1 MSDRRV
7 QRLPVMR
14 DLGPAESVATTRLAE
29 VLSKT
34 LKDAGFDSIS
44 TPILE
49 EAELFT
55 RKGSLE
61 LIGSLYTF
69 SEPGGRHISLRPE
82 FTSSIIRYVAEN
94 QDSLT
99 MPARFRYRGPVFR
112 YYRGGNGTYRQHTQI
127 GAEIVGSSGPEADV
141 EIISV
146 AVAGLKKAGIPDI
159 NVRIGH
165 LGVLNA
171 LLANFD
177 LSPAANRFVI
187 RNLRI
192 LRDDDTTDLLPDAI
206 EAGLVRPNFE
216 ESDSDAQTD
225 PTSLATLLIETLGD
239 TMAKPIG
246 RRTTEEIIARLRR
259 KSKETN
265 DPAQFTKAVSFIS
278 QLIRCPSKP
287 NELIDQARIL
297 CGNHKILDKP
307 LEEIEALMSSL
318 NKTDIASTN
327 IRYDLGL
334 ARGVSYYTGLVFELT
349 TPEIPDG
356 AYLAGGGRY
365 DGLIETLGG
374 EDCAALGFAYDLDYV
389 LPASR
394 FAAEKMV

>member
-1 MSDRRV
+1 VSDRRV
-7 QRLPVMR
+7 QKLAAMR

-29 VLSKT
+29 TLSKT
-34 LKDAGFDSIS
+34 LKDAGFESIS

-61 LIGSLYTF
+61 LIGSLYAF
-69 SEPGGRHISLRPE
+69 SEPGGRRISLRPE

-94 QDSLT
+94 QNSLD

-112 YYRGGNGTYRQHTQI
+112 YHRGGNGTYRQYTQI
-127 GAEIVGSSGPEADV
+127 GAELVGSPGPEADA

-146 AVAGLKKAGIPDI
+146 ATTGLKKAGISGI

-171 LLANFD
+171 MLANFD

-187 RNLRI
+187 RNLQT
-192 LRDDDTTDLLPDAI
+192 LQDNDTVDLLPEAI
-206 EAGLVRPNFE
+206 DAGLIRTSAG
-216 ESDSDAQTD
+216 ESDPGGTTD
-225 PTSLATLLIETLGD
+225 SSRLATLLIETLGD
-239 TMAKPIG
+239 TMAKPVG
-246 RRTTEEIIARLRR
+246 RRTTEEIIARLLR
-259 KSKETN
+259 KSKESN
-265 DPAQFTKAVSFIS
+265 DPVQFSDAVSFIS
-278 QLIRCPSKP
+278 QLIRNPSKP
-287 NELIDQARIL
+287 DDLIYQARTL
-297 CGNHKILDKP
+297 CRKHKIPDKP
-307 LEEIEALMSSL
+307 LEQIQSLINALS
-318 NKTDIASTN
+318 KTAIPDSAIKF
-327 IRYDLGL
+327 DLGL

-349 TPEIPDG
+349 TPELPKG

-374 EDCAALGFAYDLDYV
+374 KKCDALGFTYDLDYV
-389 LPASR
+389 LSASQSTKGR
-394 FAAEKMV
+394 KV